1 MVYSIYAESTP
12 NPQVMKFVSN
22 RMLFNNS
29 IEISSI
35 KDTKNIKIA
44 NELFKFP
51 FIKSLFLSSNFISI
65 TKTKDIEWVDIAMHL
80 RTFINDFLNEN
91 KLNDITGDTI
101 TSNNTKSTKENN
113 TNEKKLF
120 SEDEKKIEKILDEY
134 IAPAVE
140 GDGGSI
146 SLDSFKD
153 GIVTVI
159 LEGACNGCPSSTITL
174 KQGIETLLKEKM
186 KGKIKEVCAK

>member
-101 TSNNTKSTKENN
+101 TSNNTKSTKKNN

>member
-35 KDTKNIKIA
+35 KDTKNIKKA
-44 NELFKFP
+44 NLLVKFA